1 MDCIYSNY
9 CKKEHCNVCIA
20 RFDAYPHIADAM
32 LTIFTEKWRKD
43 EENKKYQALQA

>member
-20 RFDAYPHIADAM
+20 RFDTYPHIADAM
-32 LTIFTEKWRKD
+32 LLKFTEKFKEGD
-43 EENKKYQALQA
+43 KYAR